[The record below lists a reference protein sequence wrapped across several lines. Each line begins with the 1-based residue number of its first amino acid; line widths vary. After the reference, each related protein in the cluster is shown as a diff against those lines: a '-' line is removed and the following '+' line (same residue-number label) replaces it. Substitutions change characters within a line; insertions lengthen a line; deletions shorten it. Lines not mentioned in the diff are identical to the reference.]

1 MTCMCLYQPSFI
13 WLQLSCQ
20 MSCCCRSLYLLQE
33 SWKRTGPGSAP
44 TTLYGCAPG
53 SIGRQQSARANAYIR
68 AGTARQT
75 QMAIWRMATL
85 VLMSSRWALLES
97 NGCGLC
103 SAFAVAAVQ
112 CSAVQCSAVQCSGL
126 HCLCRRECNVTESDK
141 LQHLPLAGLQSMTA
155 ATFAAPKSMREHC
168 T

>member
-1 MTCMCLYQPSFI
+1 MAHYCTDCSGDKCRRNMTCMCLYQPSFI

-53 SIGRQQSARANAYIR
+53 SIGRQQSAGANAYIR

-85 VLMSSRWALLES
+85 VLMSFRWALLES
-97 NGCGLC
+97 NGCTLC
-103 SAFAVAAVQ
+103 KDFAVALVQ
-112 CSAVQCSAVQCSGL
+112 CSAVQCGAVRCSAVACSG
-126 HCLCRRECNVTESDK
+126 C
-141 LQHLPLAGLQSMTA
+141 AGLNELCLTQTSC
-155 ATFAAPKSMREHC
+155 SIGL
-168 T
+168 